1 MDKTN
6 LKETLQ
12 HGTVTFPM
20 AVYNNTFPPQQSL
33 LAYLHYHNE
42 FELLVAT
49 MGTLCVQVEECS
61 YLIPKGDGIF
71 INSGR
76 LHTISAQDEGPH
88 GFMAVVFDY
97 SLLCHER
104 ETMYVK
110 YIQPLITGGF
120 KISELLPGEAC
131 RLVCSIGE
139 AYEAGAFGSELYIK
153 QNLLHVLQFL
163 LKEAEYVTPA
173 AENSKSLLVKEV
185 LDYMKRNFSEPI
197 SLQLLAEQV
206 HVSREY
212 LCRTFRALSDCSPI
226 DFLNRY
232 RIRQST
238 FLLVHTD
245 KSILEIAQAC
255 GFNHSSYYGK
265 LFLEYMGCT
274 PTEYRKREY
283 INLGNREKL

>member
-1 MDKTN
+1 MDKAN

-12 HGTVTFPM
+12 HGTVTFPV
-20 AVYNNTFPPQQSL
+20 AVYNNTFHAQQTL
-33 LAYLHYHNE
+33 LAHLHYHNE

-49 MGTLCVQVEECS
+49 KGTLSVQVEECS
-61 YLIPKGDGIF
+61 YIIPQGEGIF

-76 LHTISAQDEGPH
+76 LHTISGQGGEVH
-88 GFMAVVFDY
+88 GFVAVVFDY

-104 ETMYVK
+104 ETMYLK
-110 YIQPLITGGF
+110 YIQPLIAGGF
-120 KISELLPGEAC
+120 KIVQLLQGEAC

-139 AYEAGAFGSELYIK
+139 AYAAGAFGSEIYIK
-153 QNLLHVLQFL
+153 QSLLHILHL
-163 LKEAEYVTPA
+163 LLMKAENVTPA
-173 AENSKSLLVKEV
+173 TENSKSLLVKEV
-185 LDYMKRNFSEPI
+185 LDYMKQNFREPV
-197 SLQLLAEQV
+197 SLQVLAEQV

-212 LCRTFRALSDCSPI
+212 LCRTFRALADCSPI

-238 FLLVHTD
+238 FLLAQTD

-283 INLGNREKL
+283 INLENREKL